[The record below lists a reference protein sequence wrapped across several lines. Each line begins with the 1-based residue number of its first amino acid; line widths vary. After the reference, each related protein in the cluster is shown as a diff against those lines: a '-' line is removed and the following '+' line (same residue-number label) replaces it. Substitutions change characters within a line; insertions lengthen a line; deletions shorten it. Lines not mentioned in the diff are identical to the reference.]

1 MRRALLLLIPLAA
14 IGFALAG
21 CGGSK
26 ESASTTTRAAGFSTV
41 EATTTEPVTTQA
53 TTPKTTSNP
62 TTTPTSTV
70 ASAKNCKGLA
80 DLGQKFSSAFTGA
93 ANAQDLKK
101 EAQLLKE
108 FADKTPA
115 DIRPDFQVL
124 AQYMTKIADA
134 LEGVKLSGTPECGD
148 AREASE
154 ALDRDR
160 PGQAHRR
167 LGAHLGLGA
176 EELPRRERLARSG
189 AASAAR

>member
-1 MRRALLLLIPLAA
+1 VRRVAFLLIPLAA

-26 ESASTTTRAAGFSTV
+26 SASTTTRAAGFSTV
-41 EATTTEPVTTQA
+41 EATTTEPVTTQTA
-53 TTPKTTSNP
+53 TAQTTTQTTSNP

-93 ANAQDLKK
+93 ANSQDLKK
-101 EAQLLKE
+101 EALLLKE

-124 AQYMTKIADA
+124 AQYLTKIADA
-134 LEGVKLSGTPECGD
+134 LGGLKLGSTPNAATLAKLQKLSAEID
-148 AREASE
+148 
-154 ALDRDR
+154 
-160 PGQAHRR
+160 QAK
-167 LGAHLGLGA
+167 LT
-176 EELPRRERLARSG
+176 
-189 AASAAR
+189 AASAHISAWAQKNCHGVSASG

>member
-41 EATTTEPVTTQA
+41 EATTEPITTQE
-53 TTPKTTSNP
+53 TTPHTTSNP

-108 FADKTPA
+108 FADKTPT
-115 DIRPDFQVL
+115 DIRPDFQLV
-124 AQYMTKIADA
+124 AQYMTKVADA
-134 LEGVKLSGTPECGD
+134 IGGLKLGGTPNAATLAKLQKLATEID
-148 AREASE
+148 
-154 ALDRDR
+154 
-160 PGQAHRR
+160 QAK
-167 LGAHLGLGA
+167 LT
-176 EELPRRERLARSG
+176 
-189 AASAAR
+189 AASAHISAWVRKNCPGAGG

>member
-1 MRRALLLLIPLAA
+1 VRRALLLLIPLAA

-41 EATTTEPVTTQA
+41 EATTEPVTTQA

-70 ASAKNCKGLA
+70 ASAKNCKDLA
-80 DLGQKFSSAFTGA
+80 DLSQKFSSAFSGA
-93 ANAQDLKK
+93 ANSQDLKK

-134 LEGVKLSGTPECGD
+134 LGGVKLSGTPNAATLAKLQKLSTEID
-148 AREASE
+148 
-154 ALDRDR
+154 
-160 PGQAHRR
+160 QAK
-167 LGAHLGLGA
+167 LT
-176 EELPRRERLARSG
+176 
-189 AASAAR
+189 AASAHISAWVQKNCRGASG

>member
-41 EATTTEPVTTQA
+41 EATTEPLTTQE
-53 TTPKTTSNP
+53 TTPQTTSNP

-70 ASAKNCKGLA
+70 ALAKNCKGLA

-93 ANAQDLKK
+93 SNAQDLKK
-101 EAQLLKE
+101 EAALLKE

-134 LEGVKLSGTPECGD
+134 VGGLKLSSTPD
-148 AREASE
+148 AATL
-154 ALDRDR
+154 AKLQKLATQVD
-160 PGQAHRR
+160 QAK
-167 LGAHLGLGA
+167 LT
-176 EELPRRERLARSG
+176 
-189 AASAAR
+189 AASAHITAWVKKNCRGVSASG

>member
-93 ANAQDLKK
+93 SNAQDLKK

-115 DIRPDFQVL
+115 DIRPDFQAV
-124 AQYMTKIADA
+124 AQYLTKIADTLGGLKPGSTPDA
-134 LEGVKLSGTPECGD
+134 ATLAKLQKVATQIN
-148 AREASE
+148 
-154 ALDRDR
+154 
-160 PGQAHRR
+160 QAK
-167 LGAHLGLGA
+167 LT
-176 EELPRRERLARSG
+176 
-189 AASAAR
+189 AASAHITAWVQKNCRGVSASG

>member
-26 ESASTTTRAAGFSTV
+26 ESAATTTRAAGFSTV
-41 EATTTEPVTTQA
+41 EATTTQPVTTQA

-115 DIRPDFQVL
+115 DIRPDFQLL
-124 AQYMTKIADA
+124 AQYMTKVADA
-134 LEGVKLSGTPECGD
+134 IGGLKLGGTPNAATLAKLQKLATEID
-148 AREASE
+148 
-154 ALDRDR
+154 
-160 PGQAHRR
+160 QAK
-167 LGAHLGLGA
+167 LT
-176 EELPRRERLARSG
+176 
-189 AASAAR
+189 AASAHISAWVRKNCPGAGG